1 MRSPRYTILLA
12 NRRTGTVRRFTVAR
26 GPVILAILSLL
37 TIPALIGLG
46 GLGARNASQA
56 ELSALRLENDTL
68 RVENDSYRAATG
80 ELATQITS
88 LQSAMDEIDKV
99 TNLDPA
105 TKAAIERLAPFA
117 KARAMGGGSDAT
129 LAAATVPVESQTRTF
144 GILKDLLGVLSTRLD
159 SVKTEVEKR
168 QALAAATPSTWPLV
182 GYLTSAFGSRK
193 DPITGGPDF
202 HSGLDV
208 SADRGTPVHATADG
222 TVDFEGYNGNYGNSI
237 VITHGFG
244 IATRFGHMSG
254 FAVRQGQKVR
264 RGDVIGYVG
273 STGRTT
279 GPHLHYEILLNGQ
292 PINPLRILGRP

>member
-26 GPVILAILSLL
+26 GPVIIAIFSLL

-56 ELSALRLENDTL
+56 ELATLQLENDTL

-80 ELATQITS
+80 ELASQITS
-88 LQSAMDEIDKV
+88 LQSAMDELDKI

-105 TKAAIERLAPFA
+105 TKAAIEKLAPFA
-117 KARAMGGGSDAT
+117 KARAMGGGDAS
-129 LAAATVPVESQTRTF
+129 LAIAAVPVASQTRTF

-159 SVKTEVEKR
+159 SVKTEVAKR

-193 DPITGGPDF
+193 DPLTGGPDF

-208 SADRGTPVHATADG
+208 SADRGTPVRATADG
-222 TVDFEGYNGNYGNSI
+222 TVDSEGYNGNYGNSI
-237 VITHGFG
+237 VIMHGFG
-244 IATRFGHMSG
+244 IATRFGHLSG
-254 FAVRQGQKVR
+254 FAVRLGQKVR